1 MNSFSQSASS
11 NLEPALMRLEA
22 AQDVDGLWQTLR
34 SVLHSVLPLEFCCLN
49 FCPFLAT
56 SPKLFRGRAPFAA
69 LQHFQRFCERTPF
82 TSYVQGNPGIQYARL
97 SDIID
102 EAELLRSE
110 YFHEFMQ
117 PTRSRYE
124 AYLIFWH
131 GALFEGAIGLHR
143 ATRHGDFS
151 DTEISLLLHLYPHF
165 QNALRRVVRLHRER
179 AMRISVELLLDRLPL
194 ATIILDWDLKITY
207 QNRAAEEL
215 GILWNLGPEA
225 ARNLKPSKIFALPPD
240 VIDAC
245 RRLKKGPGYQPTRAD
260 TPGNSDGLIIHH
272 QKLPGLRAQVSLLQM
287 DAEPLSQPMFMVR
300 LESRDGCL
308 GQDNDDLAGRQLALW
323 ASLSRCEQRVAWL
336 ASQGHRNAEIARR
349 LSKSTMTV
357 KKQLQSVYRKLDV
370 SGRSRLIALVST
382 GVDPS

>member
-11 NLEPALMRLEA
+11 NLEPALIRLQA
-22 AQDVDGLWQTLR
+22 AQDVDGLWRTLR
-34 SVLHSVLPLEFCCLN
+34 SVLHSALPLEFCYLN
-49 FCPFLAT
+49 FCPFIGT
-56 SPKLFRGRAPFAA
+56 PPILFRGRAPFAA
-69 LQHFQRFCERTPF
+69 LQHFQRFRERTPF
-82 TSYVQGNPGIQYARL
+82 TTYVQGNPGVRHARL

-117 PTRSRYE
+117 PTNSRYE
-124 AYLIFWH
+124 TCLIFWH
-131 GALFEGAIGLHR
+131 DTLIEGVISLHR
-143 ATRHGDFS
+143 ASRHGDFS
-151 DTEISLLLHLYPHF
+151 HAEISLLLHLYPHF
-165 QNALRRVVRLHRER
+165 QNALRRVVQLHRER

-215 GILWNLGPEA
+215 GVLWNLGPEA
-225 ARNLKPSKIFALPPD
+225 ARSLKPRKAFALPPD
-240 VIDAC
+240 IIDAC
-245 RRLKKGPGYQPTRAD
+245 RRLKEASGHQPTRTHAL
-260 TPGNSDGLIIHH
+260 GNSDRLVIHH
-272 QKLPGLRAQVSLLQM
+272 QKLHGLRAQVSLLQM
-287 DAEPLSQPMFMVR
+287 DAAPLSQPMFMVR
-300 LESRDGCL
+300 LESRDGYL
-308 GQDNDDLAGRQLALW
+308 GKNSDDLAGRQLALW
-323 ASLSRCEQRVAWL
+323 ASLSCCEQRVAWL
-336 ASQGHRNAEIARR
+336 ASQGHRDAEIARR